1 MPQRYLKEECSL
13 SHERASLQFSHQADY
28 HHWGLSWGGKTTLI
42 NRLLNQPELPSGTAV
57 LVNDFGDI
65 NIDESLIQ
73 SESDNGNVIGL
84 SNGCVCCSISD
95 DLSQALDQ
103 LNTLPITQVILET
116 SGVAE
121 PARVWQ
127 HCHYPGFTES
137 SRRGHRCGQLRSTQQ
152 RQIRGGTLVSAQT
165 SQADLLVVSKSDLNP
180 RFRFNGLIPQLSSQ
194 DAKLIGTIMGWQRDV
209 DSPAATPQTGRS
221 PEFSAQTWYQEEA
234 VVPRPHLE
242 ASLHGLDTSVQRVK
256 GWIET
261 DEGFVQVDKVGEH
274 LSVKRL
280 TASDKPNLLG
290 LVFIFHVTEKDG
302 ARGNPVAA
310 WPVD

>member
-1 MPQRYLKEECSL
+1 MSSQAPSSHIKPITIIGGYLG
-13 SHERASLQFSHQADY
+13 A
-28 HHWGLSWGGKTTLI
+28 GKTTLI

-103 LNTLPITQVILET
+103 LNSLPISQVILET

-127 HCHYPGFTES
+127 HCHYPGFS
-137 SRRGHRCGQLRSTQQ
+137 PRAIIVVIDAVSFHQRSKDKYV
-152 RQIRGGTLVSAQT
+152 GPLVSAQT
-165 SQADLLVVSKSDLNP
+165 SQADLLIVSKSDLNP

-194 DAKLIGTIMGWQRDV
+194 DANLIGTIMGWQRDV

-221 PEFSAQTWYQEEA
+221 PEFSAHTWYQHT

-302 ARGNPVAA
+302 ARHNPVAA
-310 WPVD
+310 WPVARSVR